1 MQYNCSTCLFS
12 ENKTDINQI
21 GKGVL
26 ICRRFPPTAHVLAG
40 PQGIVTVVG
49 HVTVNAEILCGEFRP
64 AADNPREDRH
74 PLTSGATALF
84 LARENPDDREDS

>member
-12 ENKTDINQI
+12 QEKTDINQI

-26 ICRRFPPTAHVLAG
+26 ICRRYPPTAHVLAAQ
-40 PQGIVTVVG
+40 QGIATVVG
-49 HVTVNAEILCGEFRP
+49 HVTVSADILCGEYRP
-64 AADNPREDRH
+64 ATDNPRDDRH

-84 LARENPDDREDS
+84 LARENPDDAENS